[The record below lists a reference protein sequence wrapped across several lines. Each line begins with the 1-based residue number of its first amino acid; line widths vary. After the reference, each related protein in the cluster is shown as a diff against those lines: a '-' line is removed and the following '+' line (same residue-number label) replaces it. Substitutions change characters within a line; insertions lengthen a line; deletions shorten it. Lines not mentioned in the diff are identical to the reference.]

1 MKKLYWLTL
10 CVLLLTAGCTPCYYC
25 TENGTGDNGAKICD
39 GDADYA
45 AAKAAAKSGNG
56 YTDSLSMTFYKCK

>member
-1 MKKLYWLTL
+1 MKKIYRLIPG
-10 CVLLLTAGCTPCYYC
+10 LLLLLAGCTPCYYC
-25 TENGTGDNGAKICD
+25 TENGSGANGAKVCD